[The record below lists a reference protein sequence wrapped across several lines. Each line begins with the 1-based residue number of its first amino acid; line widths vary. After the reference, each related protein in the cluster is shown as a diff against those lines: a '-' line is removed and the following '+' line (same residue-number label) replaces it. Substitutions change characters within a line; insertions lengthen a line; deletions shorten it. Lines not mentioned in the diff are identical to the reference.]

1 MIHATGSIYFSICLY
16 PRPVSQLVRQ
26 ALGRDIEP
34 SVDAAVAVRAEMSA
48 ADTRSFEVLTAAVL
62 ACRQMVNIGSGSA
75 SERLAHLI
83 HELPGKLVKLRGSGA
98 LEPLIAFSPDVSAEL
113 LQLMGR
119 GRLVSGEGESLSV
132 RQFNGHLAIEDQG
145 LRFAMKPT
153 GFGFLGRR
161 MNHYATISVF
171 ALVLHMVSSRPT
183 DDQFLEQLQTTL
195 SLCADDRLSG
205 ALSIRNQN
213 ERALAASR
221 QAFDLF
227 KSPAQS

>member
-1 MIHATGSIYFSICLY
+1 MIHVIGSIYFSVCLY
-16 PRPVSQLVRQ
+16 PRPISPFVRQ

-48 ADTRSFEVLTAAVL
+48 ADTRSFEILTAAVL
-62 ACRQMVNIGSGSA
+62 ACRQMINVGSGSA

-98 LEPLIAFSPDVSAEL
+98 LEPLITFSPDFSAEL

-119 GRLVSGEGESLSV
+119 GRLVSGEGEATGC
-132 RQFNGHLAIEDQG
+132 RQFNGHLAIDDQG
-145 LRFAMKPT
+145 FRFAMKPK

-171 ALVLHMVSSRPT
+171 ALVLHMVSARPT
-183 DDQFLEQLQTTL
+183 DDQFLEQLQSTL

-205 ALSIRNQN
+205 ALTIRNQN
-213 ERALAASR
+213 ERALVAAR
-221 QAFDLF
+221 QAFDSF
-227 KSPAQS
+227 KSPAQ